1 MSIYSM
7 FSGRIKDVLT
17 CFKLAL
23 LPLLVLVLL
32 VGAER
37 GHAVDPGTTN
47 TLEDIRVS
55 TQDGTTAVDIVTA
68 MPIGYRYT
76 VYDSLQPVRVVID
89 LPGTDVSAVRPA
101 AVNSP
106 VVKSI
111 RTTPFDLTS
120 GKLGRIELL
129 LSRSVHYQ
137 VEPGPSGLSIV
148 FDAVAEAGAA
158 AMPVASTPVETTA
171 KAVPVSPIP
180 SPKTIAPDTNKKSD
194 SNQSSP
200 SSPGTKA
207 TKIEIDEQ
215 MFVVHMDGSASEV
228 KSFSLG
234 APPRFV
240 VDLFSVSPT
249 FKEREFP
256 LGSGFRQLRVG
267 VYKDKL
273 RLVLDAE
280 DRVPPSSVETVSGA
294 VSVRWGES
302 RNTTVRTAA
311 PLASTPVT
319 IEAVDF
325 KVDNG
330 HSILEIRS
338 SAPFR
343 SSKPEQHGN
352 IVQFGIE
359 NALISQLIKRVID
372 TSSFPSA
379 VRLITPYTVTDGD
392 RQNVR
397 FAVELKGPVK
407 YSFSAVGNSLKMVVV
422 DGPFAETVPAQPSTL
437 DVVTSRDTVTRAA
450 RVESSKESSTKVSS
464 GSSTGTDESSVVGD
478 AVPVAGTEKA
488 DLSPPAMQEGRYIG
502 QKISLVFDDADIRK
516 ILQLIGEVSEMNIIA
531 SDDVKGSVT
540 LRLIDVPWDQAL
552 DLIMEIQGLG
562 MIQQGNILR
571 VMPKDKI
578 SEMQQKAYSAAR
590 TQEKMEDLVTEV
602 ISISYTELKN
612 VSEPIKGLLTARG
625 KVAEDSRNKQIIIT
639 DIPSVIAEAKNLV
652 KILDTPERQVLIEA
666 RIVEANASFSR
677 DLGVKWGLS
686 KTNPNAGSNDPSAI
700 NVGLGG
706 SFLIAPPTAGSVGQ
720 AGFATGITFGQL
732 GIDSTIL
739 DMRISALESSG
750 RGKVV
755 SSPRITTLNGLAAKI
770 SSGTKIPYQSTDD
783 SGSAKTEFV
792 DANLSLNVTPVI
804 NPDNSVILTISAS
817 NSSIGSTVSTGAGTA
832 PSIDTKDANT
842 TVLVKDGQTTVI
854 GGIFVEQ
861 EVESIA
867 GVPLLQDIPMIGHL
881 FQSKSVQNSRS
892 ELLIFITPR
901 IID

>member
-1 MSIYSM
+1 MSIYGM

-23 LPLLVLVLL
+23 LPLLVLVLM

-37 GHAVDPGTTN
+37 GHALDPGTTN
-47 TLEDIRVS
+47 TLENIRVS

-148 FDAVAEAGAA
+148 FDAVDEAGAA
-158 AMPVASTPVETTA
+158 AVPVASPPVETTGE
-171 KAVPVSPIP
+171 AVSVPPIP
-180 SPKTIAPDTNKKSD
+180 VPETIAPGTKKKSD
-194 SNQSSP
+194 SSQSSP

-256 LGSGFRQLRVG
+256 LKSGFKKLRVG

-280 DRVPPSSVETVSGA
+280 ERVPPSSVETASGA

-359 NALISQLIKRVID
+359 NALIPQLIKRVID

-392 RQNVR
+392 KQNVR

-422 DGPFAETVPAQPSTL
+422 DGPFAEAVPAQPSTL
-437 DVVTSRDTVTRAA
+437 DVVTSRDTVTRDKPVTNREPAVKEA
-450 RVESSKESSTKVSS
+450 PSASSSDADAPLAEA
-464 GSSTGTDESSVVGD
+464 

-488 DLSPPAMQEGRYIG
+488 AASPPAMQEGRYIG

-783 SGSAKTEFV
+783 SGNAKTEFV

-892 ELLIFITPR
+892 ELLIFITP
-901 IID
+901 

>member
-1 MSIYSM
+1 M
-7 FSGRIKDVLT
+7 LT
-17 CFKLAL
+17 CCKLAL
-23 LPLLVLVLL
+23 LPLLVLVLM

-37 GHAVDPGTTN
+37 GHALDRGTTN

-55 TQDGTTAVDIVTA
+55 TQDGATAVDIVTA

-106 VVKSI
+106 IVESI

-158 AMPVASTPVETTA
+158 AVPVASLPVETTA
-171 KAVPVSPIP
+171 AAVPVSPIP
-180 SPKTIAPDTNKKSD
+180 APETIAPDTQKKSD

-215 MFVVHMDGSASEV
+215 MLVVHMDGSASEV

-256 LGSGFRQLRVG
+256 LGSGFKQLRVG

-273 RLVLDAE
+273 RLVLDAAE
-280 DRVPPSSVETVSGA
+280 RVPPSSVETASGA
-294 VSVRWGES
+294 VSVRWGEN
-302 RNTTVRTAA
+302 RNTTVRMPA
-311 PLASTPVT
+311 PLAATPVT

-338 SAPFR
+338 SAPFK
-343 SSKPEQHGN
+343 SSQPEQHGN

-392 RQNVR
+392 KQNVR

-407 YSFSAVGNSLKMVVV
+407 YSFSAAGNSLKMVVV

-450 RVESSKESSTKVSS
+450 RVASSEDSPKNAPS
-464 GSSTGTDESSVVGD
+464 GASTGADENSVVGD

-488 DLSPPAMQEGRYIG
+488 DLSPQAMQEGRYIG
-502 QKISLVFDDADIRK
+502 QKISLVFDNADIRK

-562 MIQQGNILR
+562 MIPQGNILR
-571 VMPKDKI
+571 VMPKEKI
-578 SEMQQKAYSAAR
+578 SEMQQSAYTAAR
-590 TQEKMEDLVTEV
+590 TQEKIENLVTDYIQV
-602 ISISYTELKN
+602 NYTELKN
-612 VSEPIKGLLTARG
+612 VIGPLKNILTPGRG
-625 KVAEDSRNKQIIIT
+625 KIDEDSRNKQIIIT
-639 DIPSVIAEAKNLV
+639 DIPSVVARARDLV
-652 KILDTPERQVLIEA
+652 SKIDTPERQVLIEA

-686 KTNPNAGSNDPSAI
+686 KTNPNAGSNNPSAI

-804 NPDNSVILTISAS
+804 NPDNSVILTIAAS